1 MTDRERVVTR
11 LKKLIKTAH
20 NDARDFVY
28 VTVGTASVI
37 VRLLEEQE
45 PTETWYGMHGKQITM
60 PAGTFEKIYNDNEEE
75 KHK

>member
-28 VTVGTASVI
+28 VTVGTANMI
-37 VRLLEEQE
+37 VQLLEEQE
-45 PTETWYGMHGKQITM
+45 RPK
-60 PAGTFEKIYNDNEEE
+60 EE
-75 KHK
+75 KKNE

>member
-45 PTETWYGMHGKQITM
+45 WRGADEQKTGDPDGLPADCHGARDTGKTI
-60 PAGTFEKIYNDNEEE
+60 
-75 KHK
+75 

>member
-45 PTETWYGMHGKQITM
+45 WPK
-60 PAGTFEKIYNDNEEE
+60 EE
-75 KHK
+75 KKHE

>member
-11 LKKLIKTAH
+11 LKKLIKAAH

-28 VTVGTASVI
+28 VTVGTAGVI

-45 PTETWYGMHGKQITM
+45 WRGADEQKTGDPDGLPADRHGARDTGKTI
-60 PAGTFEKIYNDNEEE
+60 
-75 KHK
+75 